1 MYMNCLIIDDNII
14 ARTTLKQLVKKDP
27 DLILAGECADAME
40 AYQKIMAEPVDLL
53 LLDIEMEGMTGI
65 ELVRSLGTKNPVI
78 IFTTSKKD
86 YAAEAFELNVADYIT
101 KPVTTIRFLQAV
113 GKAKEIFKSK
123 KQEIRSEDDS
133 FLFIRDSNIVRR
145 LKIDDILFAE
155 AMGDY
160 VKLYTSDKFY
170 AIHSPLKEVESKL
183 PDTRFLRVHRSF
195 IIQVGKIDTI
205 EGGTLIINKQMVPV
219 ADTYRAALNQRLKI
233 L

>member
-1 MYMNCLIIDDNII
+1 MNCLIIDDNII

-27 DLILAGECADAME
+27 SLTLSGECADAME
-40 AYQKIMAEPVDLL
+40 AYQKIMSEQVDLL
-53 LLDIEMEGMTGI
+53 LLDIEMEDMSGI
-65 ELVRSLGTKNPVI
+65 ELVKSLGNKNPII

-101 KPVTTIRFLQAV
+101 KPVTTVRFLQAID
-113 GKAKEIFKSK
+113 KAKEIFRSRKL
-123 KQEIRSEDDS
+123 EIKTADDS

-145 LKIDDILFAE
+145 LKIEDILYAE

-160 VKLYTSDKFY
+160 VKLYTTEKFY
-170 AIHSPLKEVESKL
+170 SVHSSLKDVEGKL
-183 PDTRFLRVHRSF
+183 PDSRFLRVHRSF

-205 EGGTLIINKQMVPV
+205 EGGTLIINRKMVPV

>member
-1 MYMNCLIIDDNII
+1 MNCLIIDDNII

-27 DLILAGECADAME
+27 GLTLVGECADAME
-40 AYQKIMAEPVDLL
+40 AYQKIMSDPIDLL
-53 LLDIEMEGMTGI
+53 LLDIEMEGMSGI
-65 ELVRSLGTKNPVI
+65 ELVKSLSTKNPII
-78 IFTTSKKD
+78 IFTTSKKE

-101 KPVTTIRFLQAV
+101 KPVTTIRFLQAID
-113 GKAKEIFKSK
+113 KAREIFKSK
-123 KQEIRSEDDS
+123 KQEIKTEDDS

-145 LKIDDILFAE
+145 LKIDEILYAE

-170 AIHSPLKEVESKL
+170 SVHSSLKEVEIKL
-183 PDTRFLRVHRSF
+183 PHSKFLRVHRSF

-205 EGGTLIINKQMVPV
+205 EGGTLIINRKMVPV
-219 ADTYRAALNQRLKI
+219 ADTYRSALNQRLKI